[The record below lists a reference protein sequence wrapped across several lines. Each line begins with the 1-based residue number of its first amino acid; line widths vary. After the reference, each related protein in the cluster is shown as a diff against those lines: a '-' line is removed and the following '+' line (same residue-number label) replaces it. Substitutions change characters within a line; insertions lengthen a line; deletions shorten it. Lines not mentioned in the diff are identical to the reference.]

1 MDWKIKK
8 QPSVLFMAFIEI
20 PSDQELY
27 NKLENKYLPPPNQQ
41 SVKIGQTCRY
51 ELPCGEHHFFK
62 PFPPNLQG

>member
-27 NKLENKYLPPPNQQ
+27 NKLENKHLPPQ
-41 SVKIGQTCRY
+41 SAVCKNWTD
-51 ELPCGEHHFFK
+51 
-62 PFPPNLQG
+62 LQI